1 MLPYTDPVVI
11 DLLASVSSEKRT
23 DSWWLILRDGTP
35 IPGNGGGGVTLLKEV
50 QMTRW
55 LGRLLATVRL
65 SPIVDTLDHFVAH
78 QRGRLSRFVLNGSA
92 LRRYP

>member
-11 DLLASVSSEKRT
+11 DLLVSVSSEKRT
-23 DSWWLILRDGTP
+23 DSWWLILRDGRP
-35 IPGNGGGGVTLLKEV
+35 IPGNGGGGVMLLKEV

-55 LGRLLATVRL
+55 LGRLLAAVRM
-65 SPIVDTLDHFVAH
+65 SPIIDALDHFLAH
-78 QRGRLSRFVLNGSA
+78 QRGRLSRFVPNGSA